1 MNTQV
6 PTPQNIRAD
15 RPLAL
20 VIGATG
26 SIGGEVAR
34 SLLAR
39 GWRVRGL
46 NRDPDRAARSGP
58 TGVEWVRGDAMIEA
72 EVVAAADG
80 ASIIVHGANPPG
92 YSNWARL
99 LPAMLASTIAA
110 ARASGARI
118 VLPGNVYN
126 YGPDAWPRFTETSPQ
141 NPKTRKGAIRVAME
155 RRLEAAAAEGVRSL
169 VVRAGDFFGPRSDT
183 SWLTEGWIQKGKP
196 LKAVSLP
203 GPAEVTHAWAYLPD
217 FAESI
222 VRLVEREADLPA
234 FAVFNHAGH
243 QVTGAQMADAIE
255 RVAGRKLARKTL
267 PWFAM
272 AMVSPFVEMVREMLE
287 MRYLWDNDVLPDNA
301 KLVAT
306 LGAEPH
312 TPLDQALRTALEGQG
327 CLETALHK
335 AA

>member
-1 MNTQV
+1 VNTQV
-6 PTPQNIRAD
+6 PTPQKR
-15 RPLAL
+15 LAL
-20 VIGATG
+20 VVGATG

-34 SLLAR
+34 ALLAR

-46 NRDPDRAARSGP
+46 ARDPERAAKSGP
-58 TGVEWVRGDAMIEA
+58 AGVDWVRGDAMNEA
-72 EVVAAADG
+72 EVVAAAEG
-80 ASIIVHGANPPG
+80 TSIIVHGANPPG

-99 LPAMLASTIAA
+99 LPAMMASTIAA
-110 ARASGARI
+110 ARASGARV

-169 VVRAGDFFGPRSDT
+169 IVRAGDFFGPRSGT
-183 SWLTEGWIQKGKP
+183 SWLTEGWVQKGKP

-203 GPAEVTHAWAYLPD
+203 GPADVTHAWAYLPD

-222 VRLVEREADLPA
+222 VRLIDIEAELPP

-255 RVAGRKLARKTL
+255 RVAGRRLARKTL

-272 AMVSPFVEMVREMLE
+272 AVVSPFVEMVREMLE
-287 MRYLWDNDVLPDNA
+287 MRYLWENEVLPDNA
-301 KLVAT
+301 KLVAA
-306 LGAEPH
+306 LGSEPH
-312 TPLDQALRTALEGQG
+312 TPLDQALRVALEGQG
-327 CLETALHK
+327 CLETPLNK

>member
-1 MNTQV
+1 L
-6 PTPQNIRAD
+6 I
-15 RPLAL
+15 
-20 VIGATG
+20 IGATG

-34 SLLAR
+34 NLLAR

-58 TGVEWVRGDAMIEA
+58 AGVEWARGDAMIEA
-72 EVVAAADG
+72 DVVEAAQG
-80 ASIIVHGANPPG
+80 ARLILHGANPPG

-99 LPAMLASTIAA
+99 LPAMMANTIAA

-155 RRLEAAAAEGVRSL
+155 RSLEAAAAEGVRSL
-169 VVRAGDFFGPRSDT
+169 VVRAGDFFGPRSGT
-183 SWLTEGWIQKGKP
+183 SWLTEGWVQKGKP
-196 LKAVSLP
+196 LKAISLP

-222 VRLVEREADLPA
+222 VRLAEMDADLPA

-255 RVAGRKLARKTL
+255 RVAGRKLTRKAM

-272 AMVSPFVEMVREMLE
+272 TVASPFVEMLREMLE

-301 KLVAT
+301 KLVAA

-312 TPLDQALRTALEGQG
+312 TSLDQALRTALEGQG
-327 CLETALHK
+327 CLETPLRK